1 VRRILLAATLLLV
14 AACASAQER
23 VGPLPGTATSIR
35 EFEARLETLRAAL
48 GTPGMSAAIGANGRV
63 AWTGRFG
70 HANVESALAVRDT
83 TSFHLASLTKLFG
96 AIVVMRLV
104 DSGLVSLDDP
114 VSKFGVRFPDAGTES
129 VLVRHLITM
138 TSAGTP
144 GQSFAYNGDRF
155 AQLDQ
160 VIRRVSRKSFAEL
173 SHQWIMKPLALLRTA
188 PNVSNPAF
196 EVSGYDE
203 RAFRAN
209 LASPYGVVRGQQSPG
224 TYPPHFSVAAGMI
237 SSSSDMIRMVQ
248 ALQAGTLLKAELRDS
263 LFAPTRSTNGTTLP
277 YAKGVFAGDF
287 NGVRVVWAYG
297 LWTSISSILIHV
309 PERGLTF
316 VALSNSDRLSAGYG
330 LGAGRLLDSPLAVE
344 FLNAFVFRKTIT
356 LR

>member
-1 VRRILLAATLLLV
+1 
-14 AACASAQER
+14 
-23 VGPLPGTATSIR
+23 
-35 EFEARLETLRAAL
+35 
-48 GTPGMSAAIGANGRV
+48 MSAAIGANGRV

-70 HANVESALAVRDT
+70 HANVGSGLTVQDT

-96 AIVVMRLV
+96 GIVVMRLV

-114 VSKFGVRFPDAGTES
+114 ISKFGVSLPGSNPDA
-129 VLVRHLITM
+129 VRVRHLITM

-155 AQLDQ
+155 ARLDQ
-160 VIRRVSRKSFAEL
+160 VIRRASGKSFAALANE
-173 SHQWIMKPLALLRTA
+173 WIIRPLALRRTA
-188 PNVSNPAF
+188 PNVDSPAF
-196 EVSGYDE
+196 AVSGHDE
-203 RAFRAN
+203 RAFRGN
-209 LASPYGVVRGQQSPG
+209 LASPYGMPLGPQYPG
-224 TYPPHFSVAAGMI
+224 TYPSHFSVAAGMI
-237 SSSSDMIRMVQ
+237 SSSSDMIRLVQ
-248 ALQAGTLLKAELRDS
+248 ALQAGTLLKPELRDS
-263 LFAPTRSTNGTTLP
+263 LFAPTRSATGAILP

-330 LGAGRLLDSPLAVE
+330 LGAGRLLDSPLALE